1 MAADPFNSKG
11 GYTVGIPPIPII
23 DGNGFLTVPNATIGN
38 VLIQGDQ
45 VVTGTISSNLFV
57 GTFEGN
63 ITGNFVVPGLDTYV
77 VYNQDGFA
85 GADQYFTYDYNGKVL
100 TVRGDLIADSFT
112 MGTGNNE
119 FSTSSVMFA
128 TTASTATNQ
137 ILHSIQANTICS
149 VDYTVIATDS
159 VGQNRQTSKL
169 FGTILGT
176 EVGYYEYGSIDVPLD
191 GPGVG
196 DFKILYDGNTT
207 SVTLTVTPVT
217 SNLVDYKIMVTS
229 YKE

>member
-11 GYTVGIPPIPII
+11 GYTIGIPPIPII
-23 DGNGFLTVPNATIGN
+23 DANGNLTVPEAVIGN
-38 VLIQGDQ
+38 VIIEGDQ
-45 VVTGTISSNLFV
+45 VVSGTITSNLFV
-57 GTFEGN
+57 GTFQGN

-77 VYNQDGFA
+77 IFNEDGYA
-85 GADQYFTYDYNGKVL
+85 GASQYFTYDYTDHIL
-100 TVRGDLIADSFT
+100 TLQGDLVADT
-112 MGTGNNE
+112 ITVGTGVNE
-119 FSTSSVMFA
+119 FSTTSVMFA
-128 TTASTATNQ
+128 TTSSSAANQ
-137 ILHSIQANTICS
+137 VLHSIPANTICS

-159 VGQNRQTSKL
+159 TGNNRQTSKL

-176 EVGYYEYGSIDVPLD
+176 EVGYYEYGSIDVPEL

-196 DFKILYDGNTT
+196 DFKILYDGGTS

>member
-11 GYTVGIPPIPII
+11 GYTIGIPPIPIL
-23 DGNGFLTVPNATIGN
+23 DSNGNLTVPQANIGN
-38 VLIQGDQ
+38 VYIAGDQ
-45 VVTGTISSNLFV
+45 VVSGTVTSNLFI
-57 GTFEGN
+57 GQFQGN
-63 ITGNFVVPGLDTYV
+63 ISGNLVVPGLNQQII
-77 VYNQDGFA
+77 YNNNGLA
-85 GADQYFTYDYNGKVL
+85 GANQYFIYDYTDRIVTLQGEL
-100 TVRGDLIADSFT
+100 ITDAITV
-112 MGTGNNE
+112 GTGDNE
-119 FSTSSVMFA
+119 FSTVSVMFA
-128 TTASTATNQ
+128 TSASTAVNQ
-137 ILHSIQANTICS
+137 VLHSIIANTICS

-159 VGQNRQTSKL
+159 IGQNRQTSKL

-196 DFKILYDGNTT
+196 DFRILYDSGTN

>member
-23 DGNGFLTVPNATIGN
+23 DSNGNLSVPYATAGNITVT
-38 VLIQGDQ
+38 GDQ
-45 VVTGTISSNLFV
+45 VVSGSVTSNLFI
-57 GTFEGN
+57 GTFQGN
-63 ITGNFVVPGLDTYV
+63 ITGNLVVPGQNTYV
-77 VYNQDGFA
+77 LYNENGVA
-85 GADQYFTYDYNGKVL
+85 GANQYLTFDYTDKIL
-100 TVRGDLIADSFT
+100 TVKGDLIADSVT
-112 MGTGNNE
+112 MGTGLNE

-128 TTASTATNQ
+128 TTSSAAANQ
-137 ILHSIQANTICS
+137 VLHSTPANTICS
-149 VDYTVIATDS
+149 IDYTIIATDA

-169 FGTILGT
+169 FGTILGA
-176 EVGYYEYGSIDVPLD
+176 EVGYYEYGSIDVPYL

-196 DFKILYDGNTT
+196 DFKILYDGGTS
-207 SVTLTVTPVT
+207 SVTLVVTPVT

>member
-11 GYTVGIPPIPII
+11 GYTIGIPPIPIL
-23 DGNGFLTVPNATIGN
+23 DSNGNLTVPQANIGN
-38 VLIQGDQ
+38 VYIAGDQ
-45 VVTGTISSNLFV
+45 VVSGTITSNLFI
-57 GTFEGN
+57 GQFQGN
-63 ITGNFVVPGLDTYV
+63 ISGNLVVPGQDQWL
-77 VYNQDGFA
+77 VYNSSGIA
-85 GADQYFTYDYNGKVL
+85 GTNQYYRYDYTNRIVTLQGE
-100 TVRGDLIADSFT
+100 LIADTITVGS
-112 MGTGNNE
+112 GANE
-119 FSTSSVMFA
+119 FSTVNVMFA
-128 TTASTATNQ
+128 TTASTALNQ
-137 ILHSIQANTICS
+137 VLHSIPANTICS
-149 VDYTVIATDS
+149 VDYTVIATDT

-196 DFKILYDGNTT
+196 DFKILYDSGTS

>member
-11 GYTVGIPPIPII
+11 GYTIGIPPIPII
-23 DGNGFLTVPNATIGN
+23 DANGNLTVPQANIGN
-38 VLIQGDQ
+38 VYIAGDQ
-45 VVTGTISSNLFV
+45 VVSGTITSNLFI
-57 GTFEGN
+57 GQFQGN
-63 ITGNFVVPGLDTYV
+63 ISGNLVVPGLDQWL
-77 VYNQDGFA
+77 VYNADGIA
-85 GADQYFTYDYNGKVL
+85 GTNQYYTYDYTNRIVTLQGEF
-100 TVRGDLIADSFT
+100 IADSIT
-112 MGTGNNE
+112 VGSGANE
-119 FSTSSVMFA
+119 FSTVSVMFA
-128 TTASTATNQ
+128 TTASTAVNQ
-137 ILHSIQANTICS
+137 VLHSIPADTICS

-176 EVGYYEYGSIDVPLD
+176 EVGYYEYGSIDVPYA

-196 DFKILYDGNTT
+196 DFRILYDSGTN